1 MKDAE
6 GRPLHDITW
15 GPGYATGI
23 ATQWQNGKLIGVW
36 PNKWKAT
43 PESPE
48 VTYKGMGDI
57 KVPPWMLK
65 KAKAA
70 PAAKA
75 KAEPKK
81 K

>member
-1 MKDAE
+1 MKNAE
-6 GRPLHDITW
+6 GRSLHDMTW
-15 GPGYATGI
+15 ALDTLPALPR
-23 ATQWQNGKLIGVW
+23 NGRMANWSAVW

-43 PESPE
+43 PESLE

-70 PAAKA
+70 PAAKV